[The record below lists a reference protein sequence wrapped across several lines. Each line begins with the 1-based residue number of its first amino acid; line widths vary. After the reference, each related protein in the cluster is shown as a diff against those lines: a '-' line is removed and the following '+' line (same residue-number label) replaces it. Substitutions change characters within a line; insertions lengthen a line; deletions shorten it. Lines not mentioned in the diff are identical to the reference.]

1 MPACVCSSR
10 FGLSLRWA
18 AAALRYIPSP
28 GKRAHSLNGQTD
40 MPWRSL
46 LIPPLL
52 SLAHLSPACTVQTQ
66 FSANSIETGVISGGC
81 RVGQLEVG
89 GWEQGLS
96 SSLLWRK
103 SSAKRWRV
111 VRQVKCWLAEKIPG
125 EKVLGW
131 KRERGRDLG
140 TPLCACYLLAKMDS
154 SARVSERFADILW
167 ASAPS
172 PEDPFWA
179 CTVWE
184 VSLTPRMR
192 NMWPPYRWP
201 KQGLTPLCSAT
212 PFILKCPQE
221 TQSSCLSYSFV
232 IIFVSKHK
240 QEASSRCLTWGL
252 SISFLKRPKS
262 PTQTQ
267 GCPMLTGPQFSLC
280 LFAGT
285 VDMVFLERAQSPSVL
300 PERRG
305 ESTDT
310 QGGSLGGSGGA
321 AASEELG
328 KSDSSSFEI
337 VCLKVWNCVFVHQ
350 IFYGCISRHYMR
362 HTV

>member
-1 MPACVCSSR
+1 M
-10 FGLSLRWA
+10 
-18 AAALRYIPSP
+18 
-28 GKRAHSLNGQTD
+28 
-40 MPWRSL
+40 
-46 LIPPLL
+46 
-52 SLAHLSPACTVQTQ
+52 
-66 FSANSIETGVISGGC
+66 
-81 RVGQLEVG
+81 
-89 GWEQGLS
+89 
-96 SSLLWRK
+96 K
-103 SSAKRWRV
+103 SSEAS
-111 VRQVKCWLAEKIPG
+111 
-125 EKVLGW
+125 KVLINREDTWGESAGL
-131 KRERGRDLG
+131 KERERERPGHS
-140 TPLCACYLLAKMDS
+140 PVCMLLAKMDS

-221 TQSSCLSYSFV
+221 TQSSCLSYSLV

-267 GCPMLTGPQFSLC
+267 GCPMLTGPPIFPVSFCWHCGHGVPREGSESL
-280 LFAGT
+280 
-285 VDMVFLERAQSPSVL
+285 SPSRMQ
-300 PERRG
+300 RRQYWH
-305 ESTDT
+305 
-310 QGGSLGGSGGA
+310 QGR
-321 AASEELG
+321 
-328 KSDSSSFEI
+328 DP
-337 VCLKVWNCVFVHQ
+337 
-350 IFYGCISRHYMR
+350 
-362 HTV
+362 